1 MGTIY
6 TELTDHK
13 DELDEEFL
21 LQSSMVFSSVATKF
35 FSISSANLEAV
46 AIECTLPNH
55 AKWLLVRCY

>member
-13 DELDEEFL
+13 DELEEEFL

-35 FSISSANLEAV
+35 F
-46 AIECTLPNH
+46 PF
-55 AKWLLVRCY
+55 LLRT